1 MIRQEKCDKVLL
13 FVKKSV
19 SLQQLFINKSVQV
32 SLVADYWKLKKLRE
46 LARHARFGKLKDNS
60 IAKELPT

>member
-1 MIRQEKCDKVLL
+1 MMIRQEKCDKVLL

-46 LARHARFGKLKDNS
+46 LARHA
-60 IAKELPT
+60 KELPT